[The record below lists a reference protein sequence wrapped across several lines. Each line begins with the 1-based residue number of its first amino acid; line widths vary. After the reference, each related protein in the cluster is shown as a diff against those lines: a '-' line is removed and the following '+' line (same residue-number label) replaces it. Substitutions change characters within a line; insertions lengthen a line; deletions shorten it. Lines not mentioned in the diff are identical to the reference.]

1 MNMANCTDAHCPVH
15 GEVLPR
21 GRRFTGV
28 VTSDRMSKTATVEW
42 AGRKY
47 LPKYERYIKRR
58 TKVHAH
64 NPECINARKGERVI
78 IAECR
83 PLSKTKHFVVI
94 KTLGV
99 DIKMQLKE
107 ELRIAERKKL
117 EGEEYASSKSTD
129 N

>member
-1 MNMANCTDAHCPVH
+1 MSMTNCTDAHCQVH
-15 GEVLPR
+15 GGVLPR

-42 AGRKY
+42 AERKY

-83 PLSKTKHFVVI
+83 PLSKTKHFIVI
-94 KTLGV
+94 KKLGV

-117 EGEEYASSKSTD
+117 EGEEHAGRKGAD